1 MKNFMVCY
9 TYTFG
14 CDIFECSTKEEA
26 QQKAI
31 ETIKTDFPQLPIR
44 GKNKKTGKE
53 FLITKYEELIEDIFE
68 YIEEEGDELEDIFE
82 D

>member
-31 ETIKTDFPQLPIR
+31 ETIKTDFPQFPIR

-68 YIEEEGDELEDIFE
+68 YKEEEDDELEDIFE